1 MTKEEYEPFLKK
13 YYWEQILTL
22 NSNYPERQTLIIDF
36 KDLNI
41 FNFEIAH
48 RFLNQPEEELKDL
61 RDSLLGL
68 DLPSD
73 VVFTNIKVAMAG
85 YEDITSIQKIG
96 TENINKFV
104 SIEGRITKI
113 SPKYQKIINAAFKC
127 QRCGKVTFMPQI
139 DGRFVEPFECE
150 FCERRGP
157 FVLLEGESIFED
169 QQTIVV
175 QELNEFG
182 KLGQTLRDILVDLR
196 GNDMIEKVPGFGAE
210 CNIYGTLK
218 LAQKTNREGKSSLF
232 TNYIMASHIE
242 PKEADID
249 LTLSA
254 ADKRDL
260 LKLAEDKDIFKDLV
274 DSMSPG
280 VMGYPEIKLSLLAAA
295 VGGGKNHNKALRE
308 YAHIAVV
315 GDPGTAKT
323 ILVESL
329 RLLVPRAQYA
339 AGKGASGVG
348 LTVAAVKDDMGGGGY
363 VAQAGALVLADRGLM
378 IIDELDKF
386 EREDI
391 QRLNT
396 ALESGCFPV
405 NKGGINQTFNSRCP
419 VIAILNPKLICF
431 DKDVD
436 LDEQINIPAD
446 TLSRFD
452 LIFKIKDVVEEERDT
467 KLAEHMGK
475 RWKALCTDNGDIKGK
490 IPLETM
496 RKYLAFAKSFQP
508 KLSDEVILR
517 INEYYVKEIRQKH
530 RGGPR
535 DYNAIARITKAITK
549 LRLSDVCTIEDVEQA
564 IALHTA
570 SQKAIEDPTTGT
582 IDSRILYG
590 YNSSQVERNK
600 LIIGS
605 IRDIG
610 HNGDG
615 VHFTDIL
622 TKVASLNITSDQLS
636 DTIHKLRFSGEIIEI
651 EDHVFRVI

>member
-1 MTKEEYEPFLKK
+1 MYV
-13 YYWEQILTL
+13 
-22 NSNYPERQTLIIDF
+22 
-36 KDLNI
+36 
-41 FNFEIAH
+41 EI
-48 RFLNQPEEELKDL
+48 
-61 RDSLLGL
+61 
-68 DLPSD
+68 
-73 VVFTNIKVAMAG
+73 VA
-85 YEDITSIQKIG
+85 
-96 TENINKFV
+96 
-104 SIEGRITKI
+104 
-113 SPKYQKIINAAFKC
+113 
-127 QRCGKVTFMPQI
+127 
-139 DGRFVEPFECE
+139 
-150 FCERRGP
+150 
-157 FVLLEGESIFED
+157 
-169 QQTIVV
+169 
-175 QELNEFG
+175 
-182 KLGQTLRDILVDLR
+182 
-196 GNDMIEKVPGFGAE
+196 VP
-210 CNIYGTLK
+210 L
-218 LAQKTNREGKSSLF
+218 
-232 TNYIMASHIE
+232 
-242 PKEADID
+242 
-249 LTLSA
+249 
-254 ADKRDL
+254 
-260 LKLAEDKDIFKDLV
+260 

-363 VAQAGALVLADRGLM
+363 IAQAGALVLADRGLM
-378 IIDELDKF
+378 IIDELDMF
-386 EREDI
+386 EPEDI

>member
-1 MTKEEYEPFLKK
+1 MSDEYHAFLKK
-13 YYWEQILTL
+13 YYWDQ
-22 NSNYPERQTLIIDF
+22 IIDPELEGHTLVITF
-36 KDLNI
+36 NDLAK
-41 FNFEIAH
+41 FRLECSH
-48 RFLNQPEEELKDL
+48 KFLEHPEDELGDL
-61 RDSLLGL
+61 QKSLHEL
-68 DLPSD
+68 DIPGD
-73 VVFTNIKVAMAG
+73 VNLASTRVAMKG
-85 YEDITSIQKIG
+85 FDDFTPIQKIG
-96 TENINKFV
+96 TEYINKFV
-104 SIEGRITKI
+104 AIEGRITKI
-113 SPKYQKIINAAFKC
+113 APKYQKIINAAFKC
-127 QRCGKVTFMPQI
+127 QRCGNVTFMPQP
-139 DGRFVEPFECE
+139 DGRFLEPFECD
-150 FCERRGP
+150 FCERKGP
-157 FVLLEGESIFED
+157 YSLLEGESIFED

-182 KLGQTLRDILVDLR
+182 KLGQTLRDIHIDLR
-196 GNDMIEKVPGFGAE
+196 GNDIIERVPGFGAE

-218 LAQKTNREGKSSLF
+218 LAQKNNREGKSSLF
-232 TNYIMASHIE
+232 TNYIIASHID

-260 LKLAEDKDIFKDLV
+260 LKLAEDKNIFKDLV

-280 VMGYPEIKLSLLAAA
+280 VMGYDEIKLSLLAAS
-295 VGGGKNHNKALRE
+295 VSGGKNHNKALRE
-308 YAHIAVV
+308 YAHIAIV

-386 EREDI
+386 EPEDI

-431 DKDVD
+431 DKDLD
-436 LDEQINIPAD
+436 EDEQINIPAD

-452 LIFKIKDVVEEERDT
+452 LIFKIKDVVEEKRDT

-475 RWKALCTDNGDIKGK
+475 RWKALCTNQGDIKGT
-490 IPLETM
+490 IPIETM

-508 KLSDEVILR
+508 ILSDEVILR
-517 INEYYVKEIRQKH
+517 INEYYVADIRKKH

-535 DYNAIARITKAITK
+535 DYNAIARITKSITK
-549 LRLSDVCTIEDVEQA
+549 LRLSDACTIEDVEQA
-564 IALHTA
+564 IALHIA
-570 SQKAIEDPTTGT
+570 SQKAIEDPTTGK
-582 IDSRILYG
+582 IDPRILYG

-600 LIIGS
+600 FIIGS
-605 IRDIG
+605 IRDMG

-636 DTIHKLRFSGEIIEI
+636 DTLHQLKNSGEVYEI
-651 EDHVFRVI
+651 KDHIFKVV